1 MIMSSSVI
9 PSRFKVK
16 HFRHGIDNGKLMLFN
31 MDICGCCNNLA
42 VKEIFPAYE
51 FMNTDSLEVAGIPL
65 SVIPER
71 HIVLDPVSGEF
82 VCNVCIA

>member
-1 MIMSSSVI
+1 
-9 PSRFKVK
+9 
-16 HFRHGIDNGKLMLFN
+16 
-31 MDICGCCNNLA
+31 MDICGCCNSLA

-82 VCNVCIA
+82 VCNRHKCETKQRKKNIQKRAEIGRAHV